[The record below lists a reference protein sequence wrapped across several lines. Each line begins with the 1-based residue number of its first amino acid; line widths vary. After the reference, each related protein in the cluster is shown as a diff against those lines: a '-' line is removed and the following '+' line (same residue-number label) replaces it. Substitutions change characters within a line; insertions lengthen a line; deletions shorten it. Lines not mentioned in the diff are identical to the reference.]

1 AAFIDYITS
10 DEAMELIAEN
20 GGMPV
25 NNKAD
30 LAPDSGGNKDIYEA
44 FHAVST
50 EGSLLPYL
58 DYATPSFADTAGAAR
73 QAGLARP
80 THPAPRPRLRHPVL
94 RRHRGRRPPG
104 GHRRPDRT
112 GCRRRG
118 SAGGLRRIH
127 RGRLSPMAPPLAHP
141 SAARDPSGGAQ
152 PAREAPGGAQ
162 PTRGPSDGAQPA
174 PVGPRPARML
184 SGRRPAREAAGR
196 PSAVARSTI
205 GPYLLILPARLVYG
219 AFALYPLGRAAQFSL
234 FEWRGF
240 GSSTFVGLQN
250 YLDLAGDADFR
261 AAIANALVL
270 IIFYA
275 VIPLVVG
282 LVLAAI

>member
-1 AAFIDYITS
+1 
-10 DEAMELIAEN
+10 M
-20 GGMPV
+20 
-25 NNKAD
+25 
-30 LAPDSGGNKDIYEA
+30 
-44 FHAVST
+44 
-50 EGSLLPYL
+50 
-58 DYATPSFADTAGAAR
+58 AR
-73 QAGLARP
+73 SRP
-80 THPAPRPRLRHPVL
+80 
-94 RRHRGRRPPG
+94 
-104 GHRRPDRT
+104 
-112 GCRRRG
+112 
-118 SAGGLRRIH
+118 
-127 RGRLSPMAPPLAHP
+127 
-141 SAARDPSGGAQ
+141 
-152 PAREAPGGAQ
+152 
-162 PTRGPSDGAQPA
+162 

-205 GPYLLILPARLVYG
+205 APYLFILPALLVYG

-275 VIPLVVG
+275 VIHDSRRRGSPCLGSVSGPRVR
-282 LVLAAI
+282 